1 MMTMSSR
8 YTTLFRRQ
16 TLAFCLLLA
25 VDRALAEPT
34 ALCGIDAS
42 NRRVVRITATLL
54 RGEPPYTCMFI
65 WSVDFDNG
73 SKRENERCEAEV
85 HDGTTN
91 GTVCQRA
98 YPKTIKSAALTRYSC
113 ARS

>member
-1 MMTMSSR
+1 M
-8 YTTLFRRQ
+8 LRRQ
-16 TLAFCLLLA
+16 TLAFCLLLV

-42 NRRVVRITATLL
+42 NRRVVRISATLL
-54 RGEPPYTCMFI
+54 RGEPRYTCVFV

-85 HDGTTN
+85 VDGTTN

-98 YPKTIKSAALTRYSC
+98 YPKTIKSAALTQYRC
-113 ARS
+113 TRS